1 MTRAPAV
8 GLLTF
13 ASTGLPGFVMAINVP
28 NQITLGRLVL
38 ATILFVCL
46 AQYEHGQSSLRML
59 DWAAALFIVAALTDM
74 LDGYL
79 ARRQNQ
85 VTSFGRV
92 LDPFV
97 DKVLVCG
104 SFIFLCGPGFV
115 DNTAVPPANVSHVSA
130 WMVVLIIGRELLVT
144 SLRGFSEAQGDS
156 FGANMFGKA
165 KMMVQSITIPVILIF
180 LAHPNSV
187 FASPNVRWIQ
197 PALVWLTVIV
207 TTASMG
213 SYLLRARNI
222 LSELSRPTTRDKK
235 P

>member
-1 MTRAPAV
+1 
-8 GLLTF
+8 
-13 ASTGLPGFVMAINVP
+13 MAINLP

-46 AQYEHGQSSLRML
+46 AQYDHGQSSLRML

-104 SFIFLCGPGFV
+104 SFLFLCAPGFV
-115 DNTAVPPANVSHVSA
+115 DDATGRNVSDVSA

-156 FGANMFGKA
+156 FGANVFGKA

-180 LAHPNSV
+180 QAHPDGV
-187 FASPNVRWIQ
+187 FASPKVRWIQ

-222 LSELSRPTTRDKK
+222 LSELSRPTDRDKK

>member
-1 MTRAPAV
+1 MTRVRAL
-8 GLLTF
+8 GLLAF
-13 ASTGLPGFVMAINVP
+13 ASTGLSGFEMAINLP
-28 NQITLGRLVL
+28 NPITLGRLVL
-38 ATILFVCL
+38 AAILFVCL
-46 AQYEHGQSSLRML
+46 AQYKHGQSSLRVL
-59 DWAAALFIVAALTDM
+59 DGAAALFIVAALTDM

-104 SFIFLCGPGFV
+104 SFVFLCSPGFV
-115 DNTAVPPANVSHVSA
+115 DDATGRNVSDVRA

-144 SLRGFSEAQGDS
+144 SLRGFSEAQGDL
-156 FGANMFGKA
+156 FGANVFGKA
-165 KMMVQSITIPVILIF
+165 KMMVQSITIPVILVF
-180 LAHPNSV
+180 QAHPNSV
-187 FASPNVRWIQ
+187 FAAPNVRWIQ
-197 PALVWLTVIV
+197 PALVWLTVLV

-222 LSELSRPTTRDKK
+222 LSELSRPTHRDKN